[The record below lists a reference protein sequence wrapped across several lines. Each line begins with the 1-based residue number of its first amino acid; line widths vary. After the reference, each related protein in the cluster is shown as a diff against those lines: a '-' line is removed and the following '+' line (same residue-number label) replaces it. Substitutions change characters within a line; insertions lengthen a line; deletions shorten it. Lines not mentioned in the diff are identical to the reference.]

1 MSCGVCC
8 CCCSLSRWASYCDVS
23 RLLGLLCAW
32 TRICLGLE
40 RAGLRV
46 LVLLLPWLLSRWG
59 VLSLLLL
66 RVQQGL
72 VVAGEEDHL
81 KELSLIHI

>member
-1 MSCGVCC
+1 M
-8 CCCSLSRWASYCDVS
+8 
-23 RLLGLLCAW
+23 
-32 TRICLGLE
+32 
-40 RAGLRV
+40 

-81 KELSLIHI
+81 KEGVAEGRLKEGEAEGRLKEGEEVAPLTEEDELPAP